1 MPALPT
7 KNHDARKCPVG
18 SKLSCCIL
26 YVKSNNIFQSD
37 DERISLDQ
45 KFEDFK
51 WY

>member
-26 YVKSNNIFQSD
+26 YVKSNNIFNLVIAYFD
-37 DERISLDQ
+37 LV
-45 KFEDFK
+45 
-51 WY
+51 

>member
-7 KNHDARKCPVG
+7 KNHDARKRPVG

-26 YVKSNNIFQSD
+26 YVKSNNIFQSE
-37 DERISLDQ
+37 ERISLDQ